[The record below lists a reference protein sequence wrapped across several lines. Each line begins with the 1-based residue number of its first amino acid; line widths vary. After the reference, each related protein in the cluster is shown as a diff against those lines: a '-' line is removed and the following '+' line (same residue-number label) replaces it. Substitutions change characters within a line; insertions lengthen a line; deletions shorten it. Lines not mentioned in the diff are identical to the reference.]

1 MTREIMDLFTEIA
14 SEAMKRG
21 KDLSLEQKE
30 YFHDSK
36 GIANM
41 GGGHTEDT
49 GVILRV
55 WQPESGEPIEEEE
68 SDDCDKSTERR

>member
-1 MTREIMDLFTEIA
+1 MNGQIIDLMYQIA
-14 SEAMKRG
+14 AEAMTQG

-30 YFHDSK
+30 YFYDSK
-36 GIANM
+36 GIGPSI

-55 WQPESGEPIEEEE
+55 YQPEKDNEQEEKGGE
-68 SDDCDKSTERR
+68 DDLNEIN